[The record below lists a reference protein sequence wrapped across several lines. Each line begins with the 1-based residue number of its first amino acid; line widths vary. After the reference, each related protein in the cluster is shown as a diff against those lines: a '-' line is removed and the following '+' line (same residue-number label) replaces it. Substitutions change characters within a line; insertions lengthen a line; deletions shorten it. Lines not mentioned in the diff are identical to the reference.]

1 MSRRK
6 ARECA
11 FKVLFQVDQV
21 DTDPQDAFKY
31 VLEETELAEKDQGF
45 SWDLIDGTL
54 KHQKDI
60 DERIASYARD
70 WTLNRMPTVDRN
82 IMRLA
87 AFEILFMPQAQPVVA
102 IDEAVEIAKVYGDE
116 NSPSFIN
123 AVLDRLLG
131 EPQ

>member
-21 DTDPQDAFKY
+21 AADPQAAMQY
-31 VLEETELAEKDQGF
+31 VLEETELAEKDRGF
-45 SWDLIDGTL
+45 SWDLIIGTL
-54 KHQKDI
+54 EHQKEI
-60 DERIASYARD
+60 DEKIASFARD
-70 WTLNRMPTVDRN
+70 WTINRMPTVDRN

-87 AFEILFMPQAQPVVA
+87 AFEILYMPQAQPVVA
-102 IDEAVEIAKVYGDE
+102 IDEAVEIAKIYGDE

-131 EPQ
+131 EEQ

>member
-21 DTDPQDAFKY
+21 TADAQEAFKY
-31 VLEETELAEKDQGF
+31 VLEESELAEKDQGF
-45 SWDLIDGTL
+45 SWDLVEGTINHL
-54 KHQKDI
+54 KDI
-60 DERIASYARD
+60 DEKIASYARD
-70 WTLNRMPTVDRN
+70 WTINRMPTVDRN

-87 AFEILFMPQAQPVVA
+87 ACEILFMPEAQPVVA
-102 IDEAVEIAKVYGDE
+102 IDEAVEIAKIYGDE

-131 EPQ
+131 ENQ

>member
-21 DTDPQDAFKY
+21 AADPQEAFDY
-31 VLEETELAEKDQGF
+31 VLEESELAVKDQDF
-45 SWDLIDGTL
+45 SWELVDGTL
-54 KHQKDI
+54 KHQTEI
-60 DERIASYARD
+60 DKKIASYARD
-70 WTLNRMPTVDRN
+70 WTINRMPTVDRN

-87 AFEILFMPQAQPVVA
+87 AFEILYLSEAQPVVA
-102 IDEAVEIAKVYGDE
+102 IDEAVEIAKIYGDE
-116 NSPSFIN
+116 NSPGFIN

-131 EPQ
+131 ETG

>member
-1 MSRRK
+1 LSRRK

-21 DTDPQDAFKY
+21 VADPQVAFNY
-31 VLEETELAEKDQGF
+31 ILEETELAEKDQGF
-45 SWDLIDGTL
+45 SWDLIEGTL
-54 KHQKDI
+54 EHRKEI
-60 DERIASYARD
+60 DEKITSFARD
-70 WTLNRMPTVDRN
+70 WTINRMPTVDRN

-87 AFEILFMPQAQPVVA
+87 AFEILYMPQAQPVVA
-102 IDEAVEIAKVYGDE
+102 IDEAVEIAKIYGDE

-131 EPQ
+131 ENQ